1 MQKEVFDEVQ
11 SMIAKG
17 ASTHGLEEYRQTN
30 ERRGHQRILQR
41 AAQADLGK

>member
-1 MQKEVFDEVQ
+1 MEKEAFDEVQ

-17 ASTHGLEEYRQTN
+17 ASAHDLEEYRQTN
-30 ERRGHQRILQR
+30 ERCGHKRVLQR